1 VTTLDNLDHP
11 GIEVAGEAGT
21 FEAYAEAARV
31 AARLLPRF
39 TDIVRTSAGDPGIR
53 VCLNTSGLGPCTDGD
68 TIHLPVWP
76 SFAGVDPDN
85 PCVCD
90 DDPDRCL
97 YHINVGFL
105 LHEAAHISQGS
116 TKPVDK
122 EFFDLLYTGIQD
134 LLEVLPPEFKE
145 KFEVNCYEGLVPI
158 TDPDA
163 RSAGPRPLSALEVAS
178 WFNPEAPF
186 IANAFED
193 ARINKAVGDSRSALG
208 QQMERL
214 VHELIARAA
223 TGEGINEG
231 AVGYQVG
238 VAVEV
243 ELEHGYDLKPTL
255 KSSTVLACLNDPVVA
270 KIIKVGEPKSTAGSV
285 AAAVVLTEYA
295 RETYGLFEH
304 RRPES
309 DEDDSEDGSRTGSGR
324 AASKTMQSG
333 KDMES
338 DGKLKESQRLRDKKT
353 MEEAR
358 NNMQRRASRTANAES
373 EGRTEYRANR
383 GVSDPGEVDAPGMAE
398 IAEAMNAARAGE
410 ESETL
415 SELMQLPGGSGMV
428 GDSGEGEYVV
438 VVLRPNYSKRMVSS
452 KIKLL
457 PGWKYPAEGGFDEA
471 SRLEVD
477 VQGQIHGAQRK
488 LADALGLNRRSAS
501 VPNLVRGRL
510 HGSKLARVPTGNR
523 RAFRR
528 IEKPRKRSYAV
539 LIGVDQSGSTDGE
552 AIKQLR
558 QLAYAQATL
567 LDKLG
572 IPFAV
577 SGHTG
582 SSYYF
587 DETDMEDDE
596 GLREDIARDLDS
608 SLTRRSLMTLQ
619 LVKNFAE
626 PWDQT
631 AKSGLGAL
639 HSSHQ
644 NLDGLTMRTYV
655 NLLCTQRA
663 TDRIL
668 LYYTDGQMPAEDF
681 TNQRAILEAQC
692 RRVKAMAQLPD
703 RRLHVVGIGLGCDD
717 PKQYGLDTIEVPFGE
732 PDEGVHKV
740 VDGLAE
746 RIARTI
752 NG

>member
-1 VTTLDNLDHP
+1 MTTLDNLDHP
-11 GIEVAGEAGT
+11 GIEVLSEYGT
-21 FEAYAEAARV
+21 AEEYAEAARV

-39 TDIVRTSAGDPGIR
+39 SDIVRTSAGDPGIK
-53 VCLNTSGLGPCTDGD
+53 VSLNTSGLGPCTDGD
-68 TIHLPVWP
+68 TVHLPVWP

-116 TKPVDK
+116 TKPCDN
-122 EFFDLLYTGIQD
+122 EFYDLLHTGIRN
-134 LLEVLPPEFKE
+134 LLEELPSEFVE
-145 KFEVNCYEGLVPI
+145 KFETYCYGGLVSI
-158 TDPDA
+158 TNPDA
-163 RSAGPRPLSALEVAS
+163 RSGNPLSALEVAS

-223 TGEGINEG
+223 TGEGISQG
-231 AVGYQVG
+231 AIGYQIG

-255 KSSTVLACLNDPVVA
+255 KSDTVLACLNDPVVA
-270 KIIKVGEPKSTAGSV
+270 KIIKLGEPTSTAGSV

-304 RRPES
+304 RQPD
-309 DEDDSEDGSRTGSGR
+309 DEDTSRTGSGR
-324 AASKTMQSG
+324 AASKSIQSG

-338 DGKLKESQRLRDKKT
+338 DGKLKESQRLRDKRE

-358 NNMQRRASRTANAES
+358 NSMQRRASRTANAET
-373 EGRTEYRANR
+373 EGRTNYRANR
-383 GVSDPGEVDAPGMAE
+383 GVSDPGGVDAPGMAE
-398 IAEAMNAARAGE
+398 IAEATNAARDGE
-410 ESETL
+410 ESENL
-415 SELMQLPGGSGMV
+415 SELMQLPGGSGLV
-428 GDSGEGEYVV
+428 GESGEGRYVPV
-438 VVLRPNYSKRMVSS
+438 ILRPNYSRRTSRAV
-452 KIKLL
+452 IEILE
-457 PGWKYPAEGGFDEA
+457 GYKYPSVGGFDGA
-471 SRLEVD
+471 AQLEVD
-477 VQGQIHGAQRK
+477 VQRPVQQAQRK
-488 LADALGLNRRSAS
+488 LADALGMNRRSAS

-539 LIGVDQSGSTDGE
+539 LIGVDQSGSTGDE
-552 AIKQLR
+552 AIGQLR

-567 LDKLG
+567 LDRMG
-572 IPFAV
+572 VPFAV
-577 SGHTG
+577 AGHTG
-582 SSYYF
+582 SSYHF
-587 DETDMEDDE
+587 DGSDVEDSFQEQVSADF
-596 GLREDIARDLDS
+596 GGKYGH
-608 SLTRRSLMTLQ
+608 LMTVQ

-626 PWDQT
+626 PWDQ
-631 AKSGLGAL
+631 AAQSAL
-639 HSSHQ
+639 AALQASHQ
-644 NLDGLTMRTYV
+644 NLDGLTMRTYI
-655 NLLCTQRA
+655 NMLCTQRA

-668 LYYTDGQMPAEDF
+668 LYYTDGQMPAEDYE
-681 TNQRAILEAQC
+681 NQVSMLQAQC
-692 RRVKAMAQLPD
+692 RRAKAMAQLPD

-717 PKQYGLDTIEVPFGE
+717 PKQYGLDTIEVD
-732 PDEGVHKV
+732 PDDMEEGVHKV

-746 RIARTI
+746 RIARTV
-752 NG
+752 GG